1 MKYKQ
6 PVFNLELMKLATY
19 YKQKKDIVKLAPIF
33 DPYKYTKFIYR
44 KDWDDGDYPKEIF
57 LDNVVYGGRAFGG
70 KYKPLNLDIERA
82 MPDTYLYQ
90 AFSKEFHGIQLS
102 YFNMMQNS
110 AHIRLSL
117 DGEIIWQDY
126 KKSFTFNSKTR
137 SFFFHDYDLNKI
149 QNSAEEIKQLIE
161 SDGSKVERFVGMKFP
176 VQVNNKADLAQ
187 WLTLPGAQIYYS
199 IQYNGIMDEE
209 AFKVF
214 LSGSQLQSRNLDYIV
229 TASLSGENDFI
240 KNGLPIIYKQLL
252 ISQMH
257 KKRIL
262 LKYEDDFFQDK
273 RWEDLIE
280 YLNEYNKAD
289 VTRRSKVSKTLFYYT
304 SHILDKQSMYKPR
317 FSRDYIAEL
326 FEMVREKNYD
336 VFKMFYES
344 TGGDFV

>member
-19 YKQKKDIVKLAPIF
+19 YKQKRDIVKLAPVL
-33 DPYKYTKFIYR
+33 DPYKYTKFIFR

-57 LDNVVYGGRAFGG
+57 LDNVTYGGRAFGG
-70 KYKPLNLDIERA
+70 EYKPLDLDIERA
-82 MPDTYLYQ
+82 VPDTYLYQ
-90 AFSKEFHGIQLS
+90 AFSKEFHGMQLS

-117 DGEIIWQDY
+117 DGKTIWKDY
-126 KKSFTFNSKTR
+126 TKSLAFTNKTH

-149 QNSAEEIKQLIE
+149 KNSAEEIKQIIE
-161 SDGSKVERFVGMKFP
+161 SDGSKISRFIGMKFP
-176 VQVNNKADLAQ
+176 VQVSNGNDLAR

-199 IQYNGIMDEE
+199 IQYNGLMDDET
-209 AFKVF
+209 FKIF
-214 LSGSQLQSRNLDYIV
+214 LNGSKIQSRNLDYIV
-229 TASLSGENDFI
+229 TASLSGEDDFI

>member
-19 YKQKKDIVKLAPIF
+19 YKQKKDIVKLAPVL

-57 LDNVVYGGRAFGG
+57 LDNVTYGGRAFGE
-70 KYKPLNLDIERA
+70 KYKSLGINIESVT
-82 MPDTYLYQ
+82 PDTYLYQ
-90 AFSKEFHGIQLS
+90 SFINEFHGAQLNH
-102 YFNMMQNS
+102 FKMMQNS

-117 DGEIIWQDY
+117 DGKTIWKDY
-126 KKSFTFNSKTR
+126 NKSVNFTNTTR

-149 QNSAEEIKQLIE
+149 QNSAEEIKKIIE
-161 SDGSKVERFVGMKFP
+161 SDGSKVSRVVGMKFP
-176 VQVNNKADLAQ
+176 VQVNNEIDLTR
-187 WLTLPGAQIYYS
+187 WLALPGAQVYYS
-199 IQYNGIMDEE
+199 IQYNGIMNDK
-209 AFKVF
+209 AFQAF
-214 LSGSQLQSRNLDYIV
+214 LSGSKLQSRNLDYIV
-229 TASLSGENDFI
+229 TSSLSGEDDFI

-273 RWEDLIE
+273 RWEDLIT
-280 YLNEYNKAD
+280 YFNEYNSAD
-289 VTRRSKVSKTLFYYT
+289 VTRKFSKTLFYYT
-304 SHILDKQSMYKPR
+304 SHILDKQSIYKPK

-336 VFKMFYES
+336 VFKMFYENI
-344 TGGDFV
+344 GGDFI